1 MFADQEKLHQLVLYL
16 ANNAVTYTNPGGH
29 VSITAELVRDLPHD
43 YAVYQVT
50 VADNGIGISPEFVE
64 KIFDPF
70 SREKNTTLSGVHG
83 IGLGLT
89 IAKNIVD
96 MMGGTLDVRSEVG
109 VGSIFTATFT
119 LRLQAQ
125 PDKGQ
130 KSNAAAGVPQRILLA
145 EDNDINRE
153 IEMELLQR
161 MGFTID
167 PVENG
172 KEALDKVTYAVP
184 GFYDLVLMDLQMPVM
199 DGWTAA
205 RAIRALPDL
214 ELSRIPIVALSA
226 NVLES
231 DQRRSKESGINAHL
245 LKPMD
250 LALLLQTIEDLTG
263 KKRPE
268 QAAQQEEA

>member
-1 MFADQEKLHQLVLYL
+1 M
-16 ANNAVTYTNPGGH
+16 
-29 VSITAELVRDLPHD
+29 
-43 YAVYQVT
+43 
-50 VADNGIGISPEFVE
+50 
-64 KIFDPF
+64 
-70 SREKNTTLSGVHG
+70 
-83 IGLGLT
+83 
-89 IAKNIVD
+89 
-96 MMGGTLDVRSEVG
+96 
-109 VGSIFTATFT
+109 
-119 LRLQAQ
+119 
-125 PDKGQ
+125 
-130 KSNAAAGVPQRILLA
+130 PQRILLA
-145 EDNDINRE
+145 EDNDLNWE